1 MYGAPD
7 FLVAAAKPSVGSGTV
22 RYYSNNEKV
31 CSIAQLTG
39 TVHLVG
45 AGTCSISAEVDSTVS
60 HDSAI
65 TTANIEIIVTRAPLV
80 ITASSATIS
89 TDPALYKVVPSFSK
103 FQNAENESALST
115 MPICTS
121 DYLFR
126 VGVFD
131 GARTPLTYKT
141 SCSGAVASNY
151 EITYISGLLT
161 HIPPRD

>member
-1 MYGAPD
+1 LISTAT
-7 FLVAAAKPSVGSGTV
+7 PSTGGGTV

-39 TVHLVG
+39 TVHVIG
-45 AGTCSISAEVDSTVS
+45 VGTCSLSAEVDKTDS

-65 TTANIEIIVTRAPLV
+65 TSAKIELTVTKAPLV

-89 TDPALYKVVPSFSK
+89 TDPALYKVAPLFSK
-103 FQNAENESALST
+103 FQYAENESVLTT

-131 GARTPLTYKT
+131 GARPSMTYKT

-151 EITYISGLLT
+151 EITYIGGVLT
-161 HIPPRD
+161 HIRRED

>member
-7 FLVAAAKPSVGSGTV
+7 FLVAVAKPSTGGGIV
-22 RYYSNNEKV
+22 RYYSSNEKV

-39 TVHLVG
+39 TVHVVG
-45 AGTCSISAEVDSTVS
+45 VGTCSLLAEVDKTDS

-65 TTANIEIIVTRAPLV
+65 TSVKIELTVTRAPLV

-89 TDPALYKVVPSFSK
+89 TDPASYKVTPTFSK
-103 FQNAENESALST
+103 FQYAENESALTT

-121 DYLFR
+121 DYLFK

-131 GARTPLTYKT
+131 GARPSLTYKT
-141 SCSGAVASNY
+141 SCSGAAASNY
-151 EITYISGLLT
+151 EISYVSGVLT
-161 HIPPRD
+161 HIQPRD

>member
-7 FLVAAAKPSVGSGTV
+7 FLVAVAKPSTSGGIV
-22 RYYSNNEKV
+22 RYYSSNEKV

-39 TVHLVG
+39 TVHVVG
-45 AGTCSISAEVDSTVS
+45 VGTCSLLAEVDKTDS

-65 TTANIEIIVTRAPLV
+65 TSVKIELTVTRSPLV
-80 ITASSATIS
+80 ITAYSATIF
-89 TDPALYKVVPSFSK
+89 TDPALYKVTPSFSA
-103 FQNAENESALST
+103 FQYGENETALTT
-115 MPICTS
+115 MPTCTS
-121 DYLFR
+121 DYLFK

-151 EITYISGLLT
+151 EITYVSGVLT
-161 HIPPRD
+161 HIRRED

>member
-1 MYGAPD
+1 LISTAT
-7 FLVAAAKPSVGSGTV
+7 PSTGGGTV

-45 AGTCSISAEVDSTVS
+45 VGTCSISAEVDATIS

-65 TTANIEIIVTRAPLV
+65 TTANIPVTVTKAPLV
-80 ITASSATIS
+80 VTASSAAIT
-89 TDPALYKVVPSFSK
+89 TDPALYKVAPLFSK
-103 FQNAENESALST
+103 FQYAENESALTT

-131 GARTPLTYKT
+131 GARPSLTYKT
-141 SCSGAVASNY
+141 SCSGAAASNY
-151 EITYISGLLT
+151 EISYVSGVLT
-161 HIPPRD
+161 HIQPRD